1 MLSHAKLLLPLLALS
16 FGISLCFAAP
26 SDDPQKDLQPL
37 LDRQKELFAAA
48 EKDDPNFDQDNFR
61 IQLQQLSN
69 DYDKVL
75 RDHPDF
81 AAGYAAY
88 GLLLGKID
96 MRKESAAMLLQA
108 NRLDKNMPLV
118 KNQLGNYLAEEGKPL
133 DAVNYFLSAIQ
144 LAPKEA
150 LYHYQLGTLL
160 TEARDDFLQSGN
172 WTREGLDKAMHEAF
186 RQATSLEPTN
196 VAFAYR
202 YGESFYDVEHP
213 DWDQALQYW
222 RELELKVSSSV
233 EKQTVR
239 LHEANV
245 LMKQQKF
252 DEARR
257 LIESVTESVLEKQK
271 QKLLE
276 QFPKSSTP

>member
-1 MLSHAKLLLPLLALS
+1 MLSHAKLLLPLFALS
-16 FGISLCFAAP
+16 LGISLCFAGP

-96 MRKESAAMLLQA
+96 MRKESAAMLLHA

-160 TEARDDFLQSGN
+160 TEARDDFLQSGQ

-186 RQATSLEPTN
+186 RQAMTLEPTN

-202 YGESFYDVEHP
+202 YGESFYDVEKP

-222 RELELKVSSSV
+222 RGLELKVSSSV

-252 DEARR
+252 DEARG

-276 QFPKSSTP
+276 QFPKPPTP